1 MSSVKFLE
9 KLLDGVAVEW
19 VSLGSVSKIGT
30 GSSNRQDESETGEYP
45 FYVRSQNILK
55 SDTFEFDEEAII
67 IPGEGGI
74 GDIFHYVKGKYA
86 LHQRAYRISISSS
99 GLNAKFVYRM
109 MQSSFKQYILMKS
122 VGATSISIRKPML
135 EGFLIRQIQVRGA
148 TRFNEA

>member
-55 SDTFEFDEEAII
+55 SDTFEFDEEGRIQDPSAT
-67 IPGEGGI
+67 PLGLMNEGGVL
-74 GDIFHYVKGKYA
+74 G
-86 LHQRAYRISISSS
+86 
-99 GLNAKFVYRM
+99 
-109 MQSSFKQYILMKS
+109 
-122 VGATSISIRKPML
+122 
-135 EGFLIRQIQVRGA
+135 
-148 TRFNEA
+148 